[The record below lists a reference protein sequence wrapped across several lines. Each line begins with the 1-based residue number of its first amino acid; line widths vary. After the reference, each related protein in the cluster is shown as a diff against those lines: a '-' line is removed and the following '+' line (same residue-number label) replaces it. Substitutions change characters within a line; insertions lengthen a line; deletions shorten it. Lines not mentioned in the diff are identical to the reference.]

1 MGDPTWVGR
10 IGPSRRAAS
19 CTPPP
24 SPPVSTWMLAACQR
38 IHVSVGFDRQ
48 RMKRRE
54 LGGRLIGAGGAD
66 GEETWKWNGYGD
78 GGSRTNGGQAA
89 EDGRHGAGEAAGEQR
104 EKFRGRRSALVYR
117 PEDEERRPS
126 AGSSQMANGVFFPNG
141 TGGARLG
148 PTAPAD
154 YLIRR
159 SKKSENSINHT
170 AKGKEV
176 GRNGEKIMPLSHYT
190 LLASY
195 SLRSKLYIILANL
208 DT

>member
-1 MGDPTWVGR
+1 
-10 IGPSRRAAS
+10 
-19 CTPPP
+19 
-24 SPPVSTWMLAACQR
+24 MLAACQR

-54 LGGRLIGAGGAD
+54 LGGRLIGVGGAD

-117 PEDEERRPS
+117 PEDEERRAS
-126 AGSSQMANGVFFPNG
+126 AGSSQMANGVFFNG

-159 SKKSENSINHT
+159 SKKAKIVSIIQQ
-170 AKGKEV
+170 KEKRWGEMGKKS
-176 GRNGEKIMPLSHYT
+176 RHFH
-190 LLASY
+190 
-195 SLRSKLYIILANL
+195 IIYC
-208 DT
+208 